1 MIQRAAPPE
10 SGPSPSLRSTGL
22 LGVLVYASSPDLRA
36 PRIRTTLRRLACA
49 GCLAVTVVW
58 MAGCGGGKS
67 AGVGSFPGAPI
78 VLISIDTLRSD
89 HLPAYGYHGVETP
102 AIDAL
107 RRDAVL
113 FERSYSHVPLTLPSH
128 CSILSGKLPAD
139 HGVRDNVGY
148 RFDAAKQRSLP
159 LVLRQGGYATGGAVS
174 AYVLR
179 GDTGVAQGFDFWDS
193 QVEMQLAAG
202 LGQSRRPGNET
213 ARLAIDW
220 LRRVAAGEPRG
231 GGAAKPFFL
240 FLHLYEPHSPYAP
253 PEPFASRYKA
263 SPYDGEIAAADAV
276 VGDVIAEL
284 RRLGVYDRAVVLLL
298 SDHGEGLGEH
308 GEREHGLLLYRSTL
322 QVPLLLKLPGGS
334 LGGSSVASPA
344 QLVDVYPT
352 LLSLVGIAPPAGL
365 PGRSLLELPRT
376 AAGADRELYAETYY
390 PRLHFGWSEL
400 TSLIRGRFHFIQGP
414 DPELYDLA
422 ADAAELHQ
430 LRETER
436 RTFADLRGRMK
447 SYQGRLAAPAA
458 VDPETAR
465 QLAALGYAGGTAQLG
480 PGAPAVDPKSKIA
493 TLADLSLGMNLFFHQ
508 QYAQAVPAFRRAVA
522 ANPGMVDAWDHLG
535 QSLEQ
540 LGRFDEALA
549 AFEQAM
555 RVSGGAPHIAVSTGS
570 LLLRMGRLDEAQ
582 RHAELARKVSPAG
595 AESLLAEIALARH
608 QPAAAERAARAAV
621 SAGGER
627 MNPRLT
633 LALALVAQGKLEEA
647 LRETDEVLAELGRRA
662 AGQSLPRLWY
672 VRGDIFAR
680 LQRDAE
686 AEQAFLR
693 EIGSFP
699 ADVRTY
705 SSLALL
711 YASEGKPDA
720 ALAALRR
727 MVESNGDSPAAYAE
741 AVRTLRVLG
750 DAPDAAALL
759 RHALGRHPENP
770 ELRALAKS
778 SQAG

>member
-1 MIQRAAPPE
+1 MM
-10 SGPSPSLRSTGL
+10 T
-22 LGVLVYASSPDLRA
+22 
-36 PRIRTTLRRLACA
+36 RRLGGA
-49 GCLAVTVVW
+49 LALLMAIALVW
-58 MAGCGGGKS
+58 MGCRGGKN
-67 AGVGSFPGAPI
+67 AAVGPFPGAPI

-89 HLPAYGYHGVETP
+89 HLPAYGYRGVETP
-102 AIDAL
+102 AIDGL

-113 FERSYSHVPLTLPSH
+113 FERAYSHVPLTLPSH
-128 CSILSGKLPAD
+128 CSILSGRLPAD

-148 RFDAAKQRSLP
+148 RFDAGKQRSLP
-159 LVLRQGGYATGGAVS
+159 LVLRQAGYTTGGAVS

-202 LGQSRRPGNET
+202 LAQSRRPGKET
-213 ARLAIDW
+213 AQLAIEW
-220 LRRVAAGEPRG
+220 LRRTAARGSRG
-231 GGAAKPFFL
+231 GAPRPFFL
-240 FLHLYEPHSPYAP
+240 FLHLYEPHAPYAP
-253 PEPFASRYKA
+253 PEPFATRYKA
-263 SPYDGEIAAADAV
+263 SPYDGAIAAADAV
-276 VGDVIAEL
+276 VGDVVAEL
-284 RRLGVYDRAVVLLL
+284 KRLGVYDPAVVLLL

-308 GEREHGLLLYRSTL
+308 GEREHGLLLYRTTL
-322 QVPLLLKLPGGS
+322 QVPLLLKLPGGR

-365 PGRSLLELPRT
+365 PGRSLLDLPRPA
-376 AAGADRELYAETYY
+376 AAGAERELYAETYY

-400 TSLIRGRFHFIQGP
+400 ASLIRGRFHLIQGP

-430 LRETER
+430 LRAAER
-436 RTFADLRGRMK
+436 RTFAELRGRMK

-480 PGAPAVDPKSKIA
+480 AGTPAVDPKSKIA
-493 TLADLSLGMNLFFHQ
+493 TLADLSLGMDLFFHRR
-508 QYAQAVPAFRRAVA
+508 YADAVPAFRRAVA

-555 RVSGGAPHIAVSTGS
+555 KASGGVSHVAASTGS
-570 LLLRMGRLDEAQ
+570 LLLRMGRLDEAR
-582 RHAELARKVSPAG
+582 RHAELARKVSPAA

-608 QPAAAERAARAAV
+608 QPAAAEQAARAAV
-621 SAGGER
+621 AAGGER
-627 MNPRLT
+627 MTPRLT
-633 LALALVAQGKLEEA
+633 LAEALVAQGKLEEA
-647 LRETDEVLAELGRRA
+647 LRQTDEVIAELGRRA

-672 VRGDIFAR
+672 VRGDILAR
-680 LQRDAE
+680 LQRNAE

-693 EIGSFP
+693 EIGGFP

-705 SSLALL
+705 SSLAVL
-711 YASEGKPDA
+711 YASEGNPDA
-720 ALAALRR
+720 ALATLRR
-727 MVESNGDSPAAYAE
+727 LVESSGESPTACAE

-750 DAPDAAALL
+750 DAPDAADLL

-778 SQAG
+778 SQVR

>member
-1 MIQRAAPPE
+1 MM
-10 SGPSPSLRSTGL
+10 T
-22 LGVLVYASSPDLRA
+22 
-36 PRIRTTLRRLACA
+36 RRPGGALALPMA
-49 GCLAVTVVW
+49 IALVW
-58 MAGCGGGKS
+58 MGCGGGKN
-67 AGVGSFPGAPI
+67 AAVGPFPGAPI

-89 HLPAYGYHGVETP
+89 HLPAYGYRGVETP
-102 AIDAL
+102 AVDGL

-113 FERSYSHVPLTLPSH
+113 FERAYSHVPLTLPSH
-128 CSILSGKLPAD
+128 CSILSGRLPAD

-148 RFDAAKQRSLP
+148 RFDAARQRSLP
-159 LVLRQGGYATGGAVS
+159 LVLRQAGYTTGGAVS

-202 LGQSRRPGNET
+202 LAQSRRPGKET
-213 ARLAIDW
+213 AQLAIEW
-220 LRRVAAGEPRG
+220 LRRAVAGDPN
-231 GGAAKPFFL
+231 GGAHRPFFL

-253 PEPFASRYKA
+253 PEPFATRYKA
-263 SPYDGEIAAADAV
+263 SPYDGAIAAADAV
-276 VGDVIAEL
+276 VGDLVAEL
-284 RRLGVYDRAVVLLL
+284 KRLGAYDRAVVLLL

-308 GEREHGLLLYRSTL
+308 GEREHGLLLYRTTL
-322 QVPLLLKLPGGS
+322 QVPLLLKLPGGR
-334 LGGSSVASPA
+334 LGGGSVASPA

-365 PGRSLLELPRT
+365 PGRSLLDLPAAAA
-376 AAGADRELYAETYY
+376 AAGPERELYAETYY

-400 TSLIRGRFHFIQGP
+400 TSLIRGRFHLIQGP
-414 DPELYDLA
+414 DPELYNVT
-422 ADAAELHQ
+422 ADPAELRQ
-430 LRETER
+430 LRDSER

-465 QLAALGYAGGTAQLG
+465 QLAALGYAGGTSQLG
-480 PGAPAVDPKSKIA
+480 AGTPAVDPKSKIA
-493 TLADLSLGMNLFFHQ
+493 TLADLSLGMSLFFHQ
-508 QYAQAVPAFRRAVA
+508 QYAEAVPAFRRAVA

-555 RVSGGAPHIAVSTGS
+555 KASGGVSHVAVSTGS
-570 LLLRMGRLDEAQ
+570 LLLRMGRLDEAR
-582 RHAELARKVSPAG
+582 RHAELARKVSPAA

-608 QPAAAERAARAAV
+608 QPAAAEQAARAAV
-621 SAGGER
+621 AAGGER
-627 MNPRLT
+627 MTPRLT
-633 LALALVAQGKLEEA
+633 LAEALVAQGRLGEA
-647 LRETDEVLAELGRRA
+647 LRETDEVIAELGRRA

-672 VRGDIFAR
+672 VRGDILAR
-680 LQRDAE
+680 LQRNAE

-693 EIGSFP
+693 EIGGFP

-705 SSLALL
+705 SSLAVL

-720 ALAALRR
+720 ALATLRR
-727 MVESNGDSPAAYAE
+727 MLGSSGESPAAYAE

-750 DAPDAAALL
+750 DAADAADLL